1 MTKPIP
7 FKRGTTFSFVLAIPS
22 TTVDGFFMDWGVKA
36 QIRKQNNDNASGL
49 IANLTTSWVDEE
61 TTRNLTVG
69 FAMTDKWPLGI
80 AEVDVLFTAPS
91 GQRMRSHTLTFSIER
106 EITQ

>member
-7 FKRGTTFSFVLAIPS
+7 FKRGTTFSFVLEIPS

-49 IANLTTSWVDEE
+49 IADLTTSWVDAE
-61 TTRNLTVG
+61 TTRNLILS
-69 FAMTDKWPLGI
+69 FSMTDKWPLGI
-80 AEVDVLFTAPS
+80 AEVDVLYTAPS
-91 GQRMRSHTLTFSIER
+91 GQRMRSHTITFNIER
-106 EITQ
+106 DITQ

>member
-7 FKRGTTFSFVLAIPS
+7 FKRGTTFSFVLEIPS

-49 IANLTTSWVDEE
+49 IADLTTSWVDAE
-61 TTRNLTVG
+61 TTRSLILS
-69 FAMTDKWPLGI
+69 FSMTDKWPLGI
-80 AEVDVLFTAPS
+80 AEVDVLYTAPS
-91 GQRMRSHTLTFSIER
+91 GQRMRSHTITFNIER